1 MVQWLGLHA
10 STAGDTGWIPGQ
22 GAKITHDMWHSQKKK
37 TQQYPKNEKK
47 KKKTKNPKQLKY
59 RQNIWIDNLQE
70 IPNGMQDH
78 IMMLNIIK
86 LMEV

>member
-37 TQQYPKNEKK
+37 TQQNPKNEKK
-47 KKKTKNPKQLKY
+47 KNKQTKNT
-59 RQNIWIDNLQE
+59 
-70 IPNGMQDH
+70 
-78 IMMLNIIK
+78 LNNEK
-86 LMEV
+86 VFCLCSKG

>member
-37 TQQYPKNEKK
+37 TQQNPKNEKK
-47 KKKTKNPKQLKY
+47 KKTNQKHPKQWKSILF
-59 RQNIWIDNLQE
+59 
-70 IPNGMQDH
+70 MF
-78 IMMLNIIK
+78 
-86 LMEV
+86 

>member
-37 TQQYPKNEKK
+37 TQQNPKNEKK
-47 KKKTKNPKQLKY
+47 KKQTKKT
-59 RQNIWIDNLQE
+59 QN
-70 IPNGMQDH
+70 
-78 IMMLNIIK
+78 K
-86 LMEV
+86 